1 MTFEIRSREQCAVPE
16 FRELLRRLA
25 QLRSR
30 RRRLGWFDFS
40 SDSVDMVTTSARALR
55 VLQRLRG
62 VRRPLISP
70 FNEKPVPWN
79 SFHY

>member
-1 MTFEIRSREQCAVPE
+1 MNAEKPVRASVPE
-16 FRELLRRLA
+16 FTVLLRRLA

-30 RRRLGWFDFS
+30 RRRIGWFDFS

-62 VRRPLISP
+62 NRRPLISP

-79 SFHY
+79 TFHH